1 MDGRPRR
8 TAQAATGVVALLLAS
23 VAALVWGPSAPAQS
37 VYDQIAQKQSEIAD
51 AHAKEGVLS
60 TTIERYSN
68 RIDRLQGD
76 VATLRNR
83 EAKVE
88 EELERV
94 QAELKRDEKR
104 LEELRAHLRRA
115 IRILE
120 ERLVSIY
127 KSDEPDVLTV
137 VLQSDG
143 FSDLLERYEYL
154 SRIEDQDSAVVGR
167 VRDLRNEMRETVER
181 VKKNRDRIAAKER
194 ELERTRSTLE
204 ARQGALS
211 AARAE
216 NEGVL
221 EATRTHR
228 HELEGDLSALSAQVT
243 SQLAGLPSSPL
254 PAGPIRQGGS
264 GLIWPVNGPVTSPYG
279 MRWGRL
285 HAGIDISAPAGTPI
299 RAAKA
304 GQTAIASPYGG
315 YGNFVC
321 LNHGGGLS
329 TCYAHQSS
337 MATSVGASVSQGQVI
352 GYVGCTGHCFGDH
365 LHFEVRVN
373 GSPQDPLAYL

>member
-8 TAQAATGVVALLLAS
+8 KAQAAVGVVALLLAS
-23 VAALVWGPSAPAQS
+23 LVALVWGSSAPAQS

-60 TTIERYSN
+60 TTIEHYSDK
-68 RIDRLQGD
+68 IDRLQGD

-88 EELERV
+88 EELEQV

-104 LEELRAHLRRA
+104 LEVLRVHLRRA
-115 IRILE
+115 IRVLE

-127 KSDEPDVLTV
+127 KSDEPDILTV

-143 FSDLLERYEYL
+143 FADLLERYEYL
-154 SRIEDQDSAVVGR
+154 SRIEDQDSSVVGR

-211 AARAE
+211 SARAE
-216 NEGVL
+216 NQGVL
-221 EATRTHR
+221 EATQTHR
-228 HELEGDLSALSAQVT
+228 HELEGDLSALSAQVG
-243 SQLAGLPSSPL
+243 SQLAGLPTSPL

-264 GLIWPVNGPVTSPYG
+264 GLIWPVNGPVTSGYG
-279 MRWGRL
+279 PRWGRI

-304 GQTAIASPYGG
+304 GQTVIASPYGG

-321 LNHGGGLS
+321 INHGGGLS

-337 MATSVGASVSQGQVI
+337 IATSVGANVSQGQVI

-373 GSPQDPLAYL
+373 GAAQDPLAYL